1 MSPIFLHGIFNST
14 TICEPL
20 SQSEFSRVEL
30 RPSLPFYELHIQ
42 RAVRKE
48 YFSCNKLQS
57 LVVILLMAATARTLI
72 YDAAKVEYK
81 GIVTK
86 TLKALKSQLSL
97 LSKATLLLPI
107 AVAVFRVEAQAL
119 VTSKQSSAH
128 NSEETLDLKAEVG
141 CDSDKDAETDPEIE
155 QDMELENELASNA
168 EQEEQQQYDLPTTW
182 RTQRKEVGLPYQD
195 LTMSKSTAL
204 SLLLWDSK

>member
-1 MSPIFLHGIFNST
+1 MFLNCIFNST

-30 RPSLPFYELHIQ
+30 QPSLPVYELRIR
-42 RAVRKE
+42 RAAHKE
-48 YFSCNKLQS
+48 YFSSNKLQS
-57 LVVILLMAATARTLI
+57 LVVILLMAAAAGTLI

-86 TLKALKSQLSL
+86 TLKSLKLQLTL

-107 AVAVFRVEAQAL
+107 AVALFRLQAQAL
-119 VTSKQSSAH
+119 ITTKQSSAH
-128 NSEETLDLKAEVG
+128 ISEETLDLKAEVG
-141 CDSDKDAETDPEIE
+141 CDSDDDAETDPEIE
-155 QDMELENELASNA
+155 QDMELEHELASNA
-168 EQEEQQQYDLPTTW
+168 EQEVQQQYDLPATW